1 MGRLKGQNLRVF
13 SGTTVIGASTNCVV
27 TLTNNLQEV
36 TTKDDV
42 GGAQKQEVMSTSWTV
57 QVDSMAVQDI
67 ATLLTAMKAGT
78 PFTLSF
84 DKVATSNNQTPAGEG
99 YALQGSAFLTDLTVN
114 FNDREYSVKSLT
126 FTGTGGLTQG
136 ATISATTIT
145 SPSKTRGEEVRLFV
159 GVPSNPVVFEVI
171 AAAKTLQLH
180 VSVSTEVATTK
191 DTTGMFDVIEPTG
204 LAYDISTSALVSS
217 GETITSEVPGIDFL
231 GAETYV
237 LVDNIVKWKICNVQG
252 DNNRSAVSEPPIV
265 QGDAI
270 VQQLTVNA
278 QNRQVATYTLNLT
291 GNGDYTVGN
300 AS

>member
-1 MGRLKGQNLRVF
+1 MGRLKGQNLRIF

-67 ATLLTAMKAGT
+67 AALLTAMKAGT
-78 PFTLSF
+78 PFTLAF
-84 DKVATSNNQTPAGEG
+84 DRVATSNNQTPQEAN
-99 YALQGSAFLTDLTVN
+99 YALQGVAYLTDLTVN

-126 FTGTGGLTQG
+126 FTGTGYLTQG

-145 SPSKTRGEEVRLFV
+145 SPSKTRGEEARLFI
-159 GVPSNPVVFEVI
+159 GVPSDPVAFEVI
-171 AAAKTLQLH
+171 GAAKTLQLH

-217 GETITSEVPGIDFL
+217 GEPITSEVPGIDFL
-231 GAETYV
+231 DAETYL
-237 LVDNIVKWKICNVQG
+237 LVDNLVKWKICNVQG
-252 DNNRSAVSEPPIV
+252 DNNRSAVAGPPIV
-265 QGDAI
+265 QGNAI
-270 VQQLTVNA
+270 VQQLTMNA

-291 GNGDYTVGN
+291 GNGDYIVGN

>member
-1 MGRLKGQNLRVF
+1 
-13 SGTTVIGASTNCVV
+13 
-27 TLTNNLQEV
+27 
-36 TTKDDV
+36 
-42 GGAQKQEVMSTSWTV
+42 
-57 QVDSMAVQDI
+57 MAVQDI
-67 ATLLTAMKAGT
+67 AALLTAMKAGT

-84 DKVATSNNQTPAGEG
+84 DKVATSNNQAPAGEG

-126 FTGTGGLTQG
+126 FTGTGELTQG

-145 SPSKTRGEEVRLFV
+145 SPSKTRGEEVRLFI

-217 GETITSEVPGIDFL
+217 GETITSQVDGVDFYD
-231 GAETYV
+231 AESY
-237 LVDNIVKWKICNVQG
+237 LLIDNIVKWKIANVGG
-252 DNNRSAVSEPPIV
+252 DNNRSVVSEPPIV